1 MLFVLSSLPCTV
13 HIFQYN
19 GANIQLLDLPGII
32 EGASKGK
39 MFKILNKGVHL
50 TNYENNYSIE
60 SYFFLMKKDIHFVNL
75 KKQKSI
81 YFLFYIHAESP
92 KYIMI
97 SLKSSEFAIKK
108 QWSKILNCVY
118 FIL

>member
-1 MLFVLSSLPCTV
+1 MLFVLSSLPSTV
-13 HIFQYN
+13 HLFQYN

-60 SYFFLMKKDIHFVNL
+60 SYFFLMKKDIHFVNQ
-75 KKQKSI
+75 KKKKSI
-81 YFLFYIHAESP
+81 CHSTTFYSIF
-92 KYIMI
+92 M
-97 SLKSSEFAIKK
+97 
-108 QWSKILNCVY
+108 
-118 FIL
+118 

>member
-75 KKQKSI
+75 KKQK
-81 YFLFYIHAESP
+81 
-92 KYIMI
+92 KYI
-97 SLKSSEFAIKK
+97 
-108 QWSKILNCVY
+108 Y
-118 FIL
+118 FILYSCRKPEIHNDLPKIKLICY

>member
-50 TNYENNYSIE
+50 TNYEKKLFNRKLFFSYEERYTFCLSKKTKKVYVTVLLFILYSI
-60 SYFFLMKKDIHFVNL
+60 
-75 KKQKSI
+75 
-81 YFLFYIHAESP
+81 
-92 KYIMI
+92 
-97 SLKSSEFAIKK
+97 
-108 QWSKILNCVY
+108 
-118 FIL
+118 